1 VEFLLLGPLEVR
13 DRGTPLELPRA
24 KQRALLAYF
33 LLRLNE
39 IESTDALID
48 ALWGESPPRTAL
60 QSLHNLVSQLRGAL
74 PWDVLRTHAA
84 GYSLEVEPWRVDAH
98 RFRALVAATADTPAE
113 TRVSKLQEA
122 LSLWRGPA
130 LADLAF
136 EPFAAREIDVLEEL
150 RLTAHEDLIEARL
163 GLGASEALVA
173 GLEALAE
180 ANPLRER
187 LRGQLMLALYRAGRQ
202 ADALAAYQNARQAL
216 LDGLGL
222 EPSPPLRALER
233 AILRQDPRL
242 DRSRKRGQAAE
253 PEPARRR
260 TATVVAAEADAG
272 DPEVV
277 RGALTGFDAAVR
289 RHGGRVETLAGGE
302 AIAVFGAHESLEDHA
317 LRAVRAAAETPGLRL
332 GLASGAVLAGGA
344 SPVVGSPIT
353 TARGLAHRA
362 ELGDIH
368 IDEATLRLVR
378 DAVSVEAM
386 DYGYRLFEVVAGAPA
401 IPRQLEA
408 PLLGRA
414 AELDRLVEAFE
425 RARESR
431 RCHAVTVL
439 GDAGI
444 GKTRLA
450 RELADRLEDE
460 ATVLVGHC
468 VSYGEGATYLPLA
481 EIVAAAAG
489 GVTEKAILALMGAE
503 DDAETVARNV
513 AGLLGGGGGMAS
525 AGEAQW
531 SVRRFL
537 EAAARA
543 RPLVVVLED
552 LHWAE
557 PALLDLVEYLARWSE
572 TAPILLLALARP
584 ELVERRPG
592 WAVAPAPGERI
603 ELTPLP
609 AAETRELVARIPR
622 ADALADELLDRVAA
636 IAEGN
641 PLYAEQLL
649 AFAAEG
655 GDLEDVP
662 PTVEALL
669 ASRLDGLPPAE
680 RDVIER
686 ASVIGREFTP
696 TTVQALAPAGSDDA
710 PALAEL
716 VGRGLL
722 ETDAQDAL
730 RFHHVLIRD
739 VAYAAVTKERR
750 AELHEHSGD
759 WLDRA
764 VESPDELVGYHWE
777 QAARYRSELAPA
789 DPRARRLASAAGER
803 LGDAG
808 IRAWKRAD
816 VSATV
821 NLLGR
826 ATGLLPSDDPRRRE
840 LLCELGI
847 AHRTGGDLARAEAT
861 LSDAVD
867 ASLAARDRRVELR
880 ARIELTNVRLFARPE
895 GHAEELLQLAD
906 EAVPLF
912 EALGDDRSLG
922 RTWLVVGYVH
932 GGFHCQNALW
942 EEAAERAIL
951 HYRSSGWS
959 PSTCFGELAAA
970 LFYGPTPAPDA
981 LRHCEELLQA
991 SDIDRS
997 GRANVLALMAGLQAQ
1012 AGSFVEGRAV
1022 AAEARRHYEEMGQ
1035 VVFVATRY
1043 ASVAAEIEV
1052 LAGNEAAAEELL
1064 RPACELLSSLGE
1076 SAHLA
1081 TRAAELAQALI
1092 ALSKWDQADRWAR
1105 VAKEHSTP
1113 GDVGSQFSWRSA
1125 LAQVLAARGSFP
1137 EAEELA
1143 SQAVALAEKTDA
1155 LNQHAAALLALARV
1169 LRLQGNAAQAEQLT
1183 ADAIHLFERKGNIA
1197 AADRAHQ
1204 LLDRAATV

>member
-1 VEFLLLGPLEVR
+1 MARAQCYNRRVEFLLLGPLEVR

-24 KQRALLAYF
+24 KQRALLAYL

-39 IESTDALID
+39 LESTDALID

-60 QSLHNLVSQLRGAL
+60 QSLHNLVSQLRRTL

-84 GYSLEVEPWRVDAH
+84 GYSLEVEPWRIDAH
-98 RFRALVAATADTPAE
+98 RFRTLVTAAADAPAE
-113 TRVSKLQEA
+113 TRVSKLEEA

-136 EPFAAREIDVLEEL
+136 EPFAAREIDILEEL

-163 GLGASEALVA
+163 GLGVSEALVA

-202 ADALAAYQNARQAL
+202 ADALAAYQDARQAL

-277 RGALTGFDAAVR
+277 RGALAGFDAAVR
-289 RHGGRVETLAGGE
+289 RHGGRVEALAGGE

-332 GLASGAVLAGGA
+332 GLASGAVLAGGT

-353 TARGLAHRA
+353 IARGLAHRA
-362 ELGDIH
+362 EPSEIH
-368 IDEATLRLVR
+368 IDEATLGLVR
-378 DAVSVEAM
+378 EAVSVEAIEN
-386 DYGYRLFEVVAGAPA
+386 GYRLFEVVAGAPA

-414 AELDRLVEAFE
+414 AELDGLVEVFE
-425 RARESR
+425 RARKSR

-450 RELADRLEDE
+450 RELADLLEDE

-489 GVTEKAILALMGAE
+489 GVNQEAILNVMGGE
-503 DDAETVARNV
+503 DDSETVARNV
-513 AGLLGGGGGMAS
+513 AGLLGGGGTAS

-537 EAAARA
+537 EAAART

-557 PALLDLVEYLARWSE
+557 PALLDLVEYLAHWSE
-572 TAPILLLALARP
+572 SAPILLLALARP

-592 WAVAPAPGERI
+592 WAVAPAPGARI

-622 ADALADELLDRVAA
+622 AEALADELLDRVAA
-636 IAEGN
+636 TAEGN

-655 GDLEDVP
+655 GELEDVP

-686 ASVIGREFTP
+686 ASVVGREFTP
-696 TTVQALAPAGSDDA
+696 AAVTALAPPGSDDA
-710 PALAEL
+710 PPLVEL

-722 ETDAQDAL
+722 EADAEGAL

-750 AELHEHSGD
+750 AELHERTGD

-764 VESPDELVGYHWE
+764 ADSPDELVGYHWE
-777 QAARYRSELAPA
+777 QAARYRTELAPA

-816 VSATV
+816 VAATV

-826 ATGLLPSDDPRRRE
+826 ATALLPSDGSRRRE

-847 AHRTGGDLARAEAT
+847 AHRTGGDLAHAEAT

-1022 AAEARRHYEEMGQ
+1022 AAEARRHYEEMG
-1035 VVFVATRY
+1035 
-1043 ASVAAEIEV
+1043 
-1052 LAGNEAAAEELL
+1052 
-1064 RPACELLSSLGE
+1064 
-1076 SAHLA
+1076 
-1081 TRAAELAQALI
+1081 
-1092 ALSKWDQADRWAR
+1092 
-1105 VAKEHSTP
+1105 
-1113 GDVGSQFSWRSA
+1113 
-1125 LAQVLAARGSFP
+1125 
-1137 EAEELA
+1137 
-1143 SQAVALAEKTDA
+1143 
-1155 LNQHAAALLALARV
+1155 
-1169 LRLQGNAAQAEQLT
+1169 
-1183 ADAIHLFERKGNIA
+1183 
-1197 AADRAHQ
+1197 
-1204 LLDRAATV
+1204 